1 MGRIL
6 LLVSS
11 ELYFAVSGK
20 ARKAGLLSP
29 TVFHPGQIISG
40 FWGSK
45 ETFTRPFDSKAWK
58 SHIITSTTHPFAQS
72 KTEASAGSRGRERD
86 SNSPWEKQEIIV
98 TSFPPP
104 LRAALLKLSY

>member
-45 ETFTRPFDSKAWK
+45 ETFTRPLTARLG
-58 SHIITSTTHPFAQS
+58 SHTSS
-72 KTEASAGSRGRERD
+72 L
-86 SNSPWEKQEIIV
+86 
-98 TSFPPP
+98 PP
-104 LRAALLKLSY
+104 LILLLKARQRPVQVQGERKETPTPHGRSRK